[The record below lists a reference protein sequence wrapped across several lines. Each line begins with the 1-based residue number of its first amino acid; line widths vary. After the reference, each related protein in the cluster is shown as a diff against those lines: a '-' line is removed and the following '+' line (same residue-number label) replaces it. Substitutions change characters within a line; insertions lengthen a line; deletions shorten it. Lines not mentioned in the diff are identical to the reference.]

1 MKRRL
6 HVLGFALLFIL
17 TLFAGLKS
25 ASALD
30 TAVVGQ
36 PYYYPYGAGGYG
48 PYAPIAFPGLYRGVV
63 NNPNP
68 ALNSGFASNPFFL
81 STMVGRASGQNVLP
95 AQEAA
100 AFIFYRPVPG
110 QNPLR

>member
-6 HVLGFALLFIL
+6 HVLGFALIFIL

-30 TAVVGQ
+30 TVVVGQ
-36 PYYYPYGAGGYG
+36 PYYYPYAGGGYG
-48 PYAPIAFPGLYRGVV
+48 PYARIAFPGLYGGVA

-68 ALNSGFASNPFFL
+68 ALNSGYASNPFFL
-81 STMVGRASGQNVLP
+81 STMVGRASGQNFRT

-100 AFIFYRPVPG
+100 AFIFYSPVPG
-110 QNPLR
+110 QNPYR